1 MSATSKE
8 QIGHPKNPIALGS
21 LTEEQLHE
29 ELNRGISDFENG
41 NYITSEELSN
51 KLKDLFQSG

>member
-8 QIGHPKNPIALGS
+8 KIGHSKKPIALGA
-21 LTEEQLHE
+21 LTEEQLQE

-41 NYITSEELSN
+41 NYITSEVLSN